1 MPGGAETPT
10 SFLRNRS
17 AIERVAWRVV
27 FGIALVLSAF
37 WIIGFY
43 VEDGA
48 KYLFVDAHVYFRATQ
63 AWLDGSNPWT
73 ATYLGVP
80 FAGIPPTLLLNVVF
94 IPFGESVAVAFWAVA
109 NTASM
114 ILLIRRL
121 GLPLWVI
128 VLQPV
133 LEGWLSGSPDL
144 ALAGAIVLGAGW
156 IAALTKPYSAPVLI
170 ADRRWLQLGAA
181 VAVGIITIPLLPWF
195 VLYESRAIVAESF
208 AQFAGNP
215 VSAAGSP
222 VLIVAVLVA
231 LVSLGWRRGWAL
243 FTPGVLAQQPHYI
256 VFSLE
261 TVVSSRI
268 LSLAMTIPITHV
280 AAIGVIVYALVERW
294 RTTLAPRPSAVGPE
308 PA

>member
-1 MPGGAETPT
+1 
-10 SFLRNRS
+10 
-17 AIERVAWRVV
+17 
-27 FGIALVLSAF
+27 
-37 WIIGFY
+37 
-43 VEDGA
+43 
-48 KYLFVDAHVYFRATQ
+48 
-63 AWLDGSNPWT
+63 
-73 ATYLGVP
+73 
-80 FAGIPPTLLLNVVF
+80 
-94 IPFGESVAVAFWAVA
+94 
-109 NTASM
+109 
-114 ILLIRRL
+114 
-121 GLPLWVI
+121 
-128 VLQPV
+128 
-133 LEGWLSGSPDL
+133 
-144 ALAGAIVLGAGW
+144 
-156 IAALTKPYSAPVLI
+156 
-170 ADRRWLQLGAA
+170 
-181 VAVGIITIPLLPWF
+181 
-195 VLYESRAIVAESF
+195 IVAGCF